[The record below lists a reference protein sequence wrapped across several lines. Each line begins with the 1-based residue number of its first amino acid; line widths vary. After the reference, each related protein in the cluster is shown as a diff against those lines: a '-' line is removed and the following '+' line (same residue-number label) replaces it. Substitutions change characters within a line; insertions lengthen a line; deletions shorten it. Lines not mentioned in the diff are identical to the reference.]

1 VTEQRFNS
9 PRVDNPRLDDP
20 RLDNRVAWITGGA
33 NGFGAGVARR
43 LAGLGAKVAISDIDR
58 DNGAIV
64 AKEVDGTFVPCDVTS
79 YDENVAAVHRVVAD
93 YGRLDIAFL
102 NAGVSTGVG
111 IGDDFDLN
119 RYRLAMAVNLDG
131 VCFGMQAALAAMQDR
146 GGQVVATASLAG
158 LTATPFDPFY
168 GANKHGVVGLVRA
181 VGAGYAGTG
190 IHVNAICPG
199 FADTNI
205 VSPEARDALDS
216 IGVPLL
222 AVDRVVDAFMAAIR
236 SGEGGQCWYIQPG
249 RPAEPFRFRNVPGP
263 RDEAGEPVSERA
275 GDVQSTLT
283 QRGAH

>member
-1 VTEQRFNS
+1 VTEQRF
-9 PRVDNPRLDDP
+9 DG
-20 RLDNRVAWITGGA
+20 RVAWVTGGA

-43 LAGLGAKVAISDIDR
+43 LAGLGAKVAVSDIDT
-58 DNGAIV
+58 DNGERV
-64 AKEVDGTFVPCDVTS
+64 AKEIDGAFVGCDVTS
-79 YDENVAAVHRVVAD
+79 YDANVKAVETVVSTF
-93 YGRLDIAFL
+93 GRLDIAFL
-102 NAGVSTGVG
+102 NAGIATGVG
-111 IGDDFDLN
+111 IGEDFDLG

-131 VCFGMQAALAAMQDR
+131 VAFGMQAALQAMQ
-146 GGQVVATASLAG
+146 GHSGEIVATASLAG

-181 VGAGYAGTG
+181 VGAFYADKD

-205 VSPEARDALDS
+205 VSAEARDALDS

-222 AVDRVVDAFMAAIR
+222 PVDRVVDAFMSAIT

-263 RDEAGEPVSERA
+263 RDETGARVSEQA
-275 GDVQSTLT
+275 GDVQATLT
-283 QRGAH
+283 ERGAH